1 MFVVPVSA
9 EVYFGGLA
17 ITFFLYFFVGPFLS
31 SIGERRR
38 EREAAEWE
46 RRRKEKEQQ
55 ELAERERQRRRV
67 ERKLAIIARG
77 EIMDWCRRAEERQD
91 RLDAIAGTA
100 AARRPE
106 IIQTLEQAL
115 QPDK

>member
-38 EREAAEWE
+38 SGKPQNGNGGAKKKNNKSWPNVNGNDAASNASLRSSHAAKSW
-46 RRRKEKEQQ
+46 
-55 ELAERERQRRRV
+55 
-67 ERKLAIIARG
+67 IG
-77 EIMDWCRRAEERQD
+77 
-91 RLDAIAGTA
+91 A
-100 AARRPE
+100 AARRSAK
-106 IIQTLEQAL
+106 TV
-115 QPDK
+115 